1 MVEELSLKDN
11 ENMPFL
17 DDDSLAPSEPQGFAH
32 DEMVRCDVC
41 LRSNPPTRAN
51 CLYCAA
57 ALTTSRKTVE
67 ARAVTLKPVDDSVL
81 GYNCILFP
89 TIPNNYAADKLQTA
103 AQLLKLSAAELQRI
117 TVAAVP
123 LPLARTETREEAELI
138 TRKLMDLGFSTT
150 VVSDAELGLSAAV
163 VQIRAAKFT
172 DAGITLKQIGG
183 DVGTE
188 IFWSQIAL
196 IVSARLITRRVE
208 SAEQKGKRGE
218 KEITEAREFFADEPV
233 MDLYANGR
241 SECFRITAN
250 SFDYSPL
257 PQRGFVAGENFA
269 SLLNLI
275 RTSAS
280 TARHDDSYLSVRQA
294 LDAAWPSGQRTGSG
308 GWRRERPGK
317 YSIEAVMES
326 SNVNQFTR
334 YSRLRCFLLK
344 GRNPPSET

>member
-1 MVEELSLKDN
+1 MEELSLKDN
-11 ENMPFL
+11 ENIPFL
-17 DDDSLAPSEPQGFAH
+17 DGDPLAPSEPQGFAH

-57 ALTTSRKTVE
+57 ALTTIRKTVE
-67 ARAVTLKPVDDSVL
+67 PRAITLKPVDDSVL
-81 GYNCILFP
+81 GYNAILLP
-89 TIPNNYAADKLQTA
+89 TSANDFATEKLQTA

-117 TVAAVP
+117 IAAAEP

-138 TRKLMDLGFSTT
+138 TRKLMDLGCSTT
-150 VVSDAELGLSAAV
+150 VVSDAELGLSAAA
-163 VQIRAAKFT
+163 VQIRAGKST

-183 DVGTE
+183 DAGTE
-188 IFWSQIAL
+188 LSWSQIAL
-196 IVSARLITRRVE
+196 IVSGRLITKRVE

-241 SECFRITAN
+241 DECFRITAN
-250 SFDYSPL
+250 SFDYSLL
-257 PQRGFVAGENFA
+257 PQRGFIAGENFA

-275 RTSAS
+275 RTRAS
-280 TARHDDSYLSVRQA
+280 TANHNDSYLSVRPA
-294 LDAAWPSGQRTGSG
+294 LDGVWPSGQRTGSG

-317 YSIEAVMES
+317 YSVEAVMES
-326 SNVNQFTR
+326 NNVSQFTR
-334 YSRLRCFLLK
+334 YSRLCCFLLK
-344 GRNPPSET
+344 DQNSPNET

>member
-17 DDDSLAPSEPQGFAH
+17 DDEPLVPSEPQSFAH

-41 LRSNPPTRAN
+41 LRANPPTRAN

-57 ALTTSRKTVE
+57 ALTTGRKSVE
-67 ARAVTLKPVDDSVL
+67 PRAVTLKPVDDSVL

-89 TIPNNYAADKLQTA
+89 ASGDNYPADKLATA

-117 TVAAVP
+117 IVAPVP
-123 LPLARTETREEAELI
+123 LPLARIETREEAELV
-138 TRKLMDLGFSTT
+138 TRKLMDLGLSTT
-150 VVSDAELGLSAAV
+150 VVSDAELGLSAPV
-163 VQIRAAKFT
+163 VNIRAAKIT
-172 DAGITLKQIGG
+172 DDGITLKQIGG
-183 DVGTE
+183 DAGTE
-188 IFWSQIAL
+188 ISWFQIAL
-196 IVSARLITRRVE
+196 MVSGRFITRRVE

-257 PQRGFVAGENFA
+257 PQRGYVAAENFA

-275 RTSAS
+275 RTRSS
-280 TARHDDSYLSVRQA
+280 SARHNDSYLSVRQA
-294 LDAAWPSGQRTGSG
+294 LDGPWPSGQRTGSG

-334 YSRLRCFLLK
+334 YSRLCCFLLK
-344 GRNPPSET
+344 GQNPTS

>member
-1 MVEELSLKDN
+1 MVEGLSLKDN
-11 ENMPFL
+11 ESMPFL
-17 DDDSLAPSEPQGFAH
+17 DDDPLVPSEPQGFAH

-41 LRSNPPTRAN
+41 LRANPPTRAN

-57 ALTTSRKTVE
+57 ALATGRRAAE
-67 ARAVTLKPVDDSVL
+67 ARAITLKPVDDSVL
-81 GYNCILFP
+81 GYNCLLFP
-89 TIPNNYAADKLQTA
+89 TSPDNYAADKLQTA

-117 TVAAVP
+117 TVATVP

-138 TRKLMDLGFSTT
+138 TRKLKDLGFSTT
-150 VVSDAELGLSAAV
+150 VVSDAELGLSSPV
-163 VQIRAAKFT
+163 VQIRGAKFNN
-172 DAGITLKQIGG
+172 AGIALKQIGG
-183 DVGTE
+183 DAGTE
-188 IFWSQIAL
+188 IFWSQIVL
-196 IVSARLITRRVE
+196 IVSARLITKRVE

-233 MDLYANGR
+233 MDLYADGH

-250 SFDYSPL
+250 NFDYSPL
-257 PQRGFVAGENFA
+257 PQRAFVAAENFA

-275 RTSAS
+275 CSNAPA
-280 TARHDDSYLSVRQA
+280 ARHDDSYLSVRQA
-294 LDAAWPSGQRTGSG
+294 LDGAWPSGQRTGSG

-344 GRNPPSET
+344 PQNPASET

>member
-17 DDDSLAPSEPQGFAH
+17 DDEPLVPSQPQSFTH
-32 DEMVRCDVC
+32 DEMVRCEVC
-41 LRSNPPTRAN
+41 LRANPPTRSN

-57 ALTTSRKTVE
+57 ALTIGRKTVE
-67 ARAVTLKPVDDSVL
+67 PRSVILKPVDDSVH
-81 GYNCILFP
+81 GFNCILFP
-89 TIPNNYAADKLQTA
+89 GSANNHAAEKLQTA

-117 TVAAVP
+117 IVAPAP
-123 LPLARTETREEAELI
+123 LPLARTETREEAELV
-138 TRKLMDLGFSTT
+138 TRKLMDLDLSTT
-150 VVSDAELGLSAAV
+150 VVSDAELGLSAPV
-163 VQIRAAKFT
+163 VNIRAAKIT
-172 DAGITLKQIGG
+172 DDGITLKQIGG
-183 DVGTE
+183 DAGTE
-188 IFWSQIAL
+188 ISWSQIAL
-196 IVSARLITRRVE
+196 IVSGRFITRRVE

-233 MDLYANGR
+233 MDLYANER

-257 PQRGFVAGENFA
+257 PQRGYVAAENFA

-275 RTSAS
+275 RTRSFS
-280 TARHDDSYLSVRQA
+280 ARHDDSYFSVRQA
-294 LDAAWPSGQRTGSG
+294 LDGAWPSGQRTGSG

-334 YSRLRCFLLK
+334 YSRLCRFLLQSQ
-344 GRNPPSET
+344 NPTSET

>member
-1 MVEELSLKDN
+1 MVEDLSLKDN

-17 DDDSLAPSEPQGFAH
+17 DDDPLTPSEPQGFAH

-41 LRSNPPTRAN
+41 LRANPPTRAN

-57 ALTTSRKTVE
+57 ALTTGRRTVDP
-67 ARAVTLKPVDDSVL
+67 RAITLKPVDDSVL
-81 GYNCILFP
+81 AYNCLLFP
-89 TIPNNYAADKLQTA
+89 TGANDYPTEKLQTA

-117 TVAAVP
+117 IVAAVP
-123 LPLARTETREEAELI
+123 LPLARTETREDAELI
-138 TRKLMDLGFSTT
+138 TRNLRELGLSTT
-150 VVSDAELGLSAAV
+150 VVSDFELDLSAPV
-163 VQIRAAKFT
+163 VQMRAAKLT

-183 DVGTE
+183 DAGTE
-188 IFWSQIAL
+188 IFWSQVAL
-196 IVSARLITRRVE
+196 IVSGRFMSRRVE

-233 MDLYANGR
+233 MDLYANER

-257 PQRGFVAGENFA
+257 PQRGFVAAENFA

-275 RTSAS
+275 CTSSA
-280 TARHDDSYLSVRQA
+280 TARHDDSYLNVRQA
-294 LDAAWPSGQRTGSG
+294 LDGVWPSGQRTASG

-326 SNVNQFTR
+326 SNVKQFTR
-334 YSRLRCFLLK
+334 YSRLRSFLLK
-344 GRNPPSET
+344 RQNPASET

>member
-17 DDDSLAPSEPQGFAH
+17 DDEPLTPGEPQGFAH

-41 LRSNPPTRAN
+41 LRANPPTRTN

-57 ALTTSRKTVE
+57 ALTTDRKAVDP
-67 ARAVTLKPVDDSVL
+67 RAIALKPVDDSVL

-89 TIPNNYAADKLQTA
+89 ISANEYSAEKLQTA

-117 TVAAVP
+117 IGAPVP
-123 LPLARTETREEAELI
+123 LPLVRIETREEADLI
-138 TRKLMDLGFSTT
+138 TRKLMELGLSTT
-150 VVSDAELGLSAAV
+150 VVSDFELGFSSPV

-172 DAGITLKQIGG
+172 DSGITLKQIGG
-183 DVGTE
+183 DAGTE

-196 IVSARLITRRVE
+196 IVSGRFITRRVE

-233 MDLYANGR
+233 MDLYANER

-269 SLLNLI
+269 SLLNFI
-275 RTSAS
+275 RTSS
-280 TARHDDSYLSVRQA
+280 ETARHDDSYLSLRQA
-294 LDAAWPSGQRTGSG
+294 LDGAWPSGQRTASG

-334 YSRLRCFLLK
+334 YSRLRSLLLK
-344 GRNPPSET
+344 RQNPARET